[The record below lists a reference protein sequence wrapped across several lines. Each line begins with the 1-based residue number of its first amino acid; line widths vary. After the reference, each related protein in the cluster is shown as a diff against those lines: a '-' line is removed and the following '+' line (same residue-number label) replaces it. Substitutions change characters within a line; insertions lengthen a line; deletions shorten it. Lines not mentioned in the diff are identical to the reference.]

1 MNLYIIEEGF
11 IKMASAEIVK
21 DKDIRN
27 LDAFIDSLT
36 EEEIDELNTDESG
49 DEKPVPFEVFC
60 QKENIK
66 LRK

>member
-36 EEEIDELNTDESG
+36 EEEIDELNTDEGG

>member
-36 EEEIDELNTDESG
+36 EEEIDELNTDEG
-49 DEKPVPFEVFC
+49 GNEKPVAFEVFC
-60 QKENIK
+60 RKENIK

>member
-11 IKMASAEIVK
+11 IKMASAEIVM

-36 EEEIDELNTDESG
+36 EEEIDELNTDEDG